1 LSSPPPP
8 AESRWRSDAWAAVFL
23 TLTWLFVFPQLLDP
37 TRRVFVGLDLG
48 VIFHPVLHWAAGR
61 FQSGRLP
68 LVTDLALNG
77 APFAAM
83 TPLGWISPIPAL
95 LLAYVP
101 YPLALNLLSAL
112 PLWLILL
119 GAYASG
125 RSLRMSPG
133 ASILL
138 SFLWAYNGTQMVHLD
153 HIPLTW
159 ANAFFPWAFW
169 AWNRREEPGTTPWL
183 WLASALWGLSILT
196 GHFQLILIQGV
207 FFLGWACLSGPDRLK
222 PLRDF
227 SLLCLGALDLSSPR
241 WLHTLECLLFDPA
254 WRPAWGEV
262 DRFFHSWWPTN
273 AVTLFFPWFFGKFQY
288 DGVNDFWGRYHF
300 NETQASLSIAGLFFM
315 LLFFRKPQP
324 RRTTL
329 GILAAI
335 GIAMALGEWSPL
347 YRLSQHL
354 PVFSMFRDP
363 ARWWHLTAW
372 AGGLA
377 AAMAWDSYF
386 EGPPGDRAPQR
397 WAWGLASVPFF
408 ILALGKA
415 GLSLLQGVG
424 QSRVRAAADFL
435 HRLSPG
441 TAPDAARLAARFP
454 DKLALAARSL
464 DPTRWEVW
472 VPLALSVA
480 LALVVGF
487 RRSIP
492 RPVQKACILT
502 LVLLDLMIFRMP
514 YGNSRV
520 PLDSFAPP
528 AFNPPKHR
536 LLSWTPLNAG
546 PYDPAT
552 RSSLAFPNTQM
563 LWGFAGFNQHLGRS
577 VPRYEDIDQAL
588 GWFSWV
594 YKDRDPLGW
603 TKRPDLLRI
612 LGIDRVVSDAP
623 LEVGPPFRRD
633 PRSPVASWTLDPVAP
648 RALWVG
654 KTIFLP
660 WPDVLDKLEGSGLDP
675 LKEAWLDQPP
685 EISMT
690 GSLGSAQVES
700 WEETRLSIRTRGNGP
715 GLLVVQK
722 TFLPGWK
729 ARLDHIARPTLR
741 CDGVLI
747 GIQVPEGVHQVDLRF
762 DPTGLRLGFFIAFV
776 FLALGAFGAYT
787 RSRSVP

>member
-1 LSSPPPP
+1 MSSPPLS
-8 AESRWRSDAWAAVFL
+8 AGSQRRSDAWAVVFL

-48 VIFHPVLHWAAGR
+48 VIFHPVLHWAAGC

-83 TPLGWISPIPAL
+83 SPLGWISPVPAL

-101 YPLALNLLSAL
+101 YPLALNLFSAL
-112 PLWLILL
+112 PILLILL

-125 RSLRMSPG
+125 RSLRLSPS

-138 SFLWAYNGTQMVHLD
+138 AFLWAYNGTQLVHLD

-169 AWNRREEPGTTPWL
+169 AWNRREEPVKTPWL
-183 WLASALWGLSILT
+183 WIASALWGLSILT
-196 GHFQLILIQGV
+196 GHFQLILIQGI
-207 FFLGWACLSGPDRLK
+207 FFLGWACISGPDRVKGL
-222 PLRDF
+222 LDF
-227 SLLCLGALDLSSPR
+227 TLFCLGALALSSPR

-254 WRPAWGEV
+254 WRPVWGDV

-273 AVTLFFPWFFGKFQY
+273 ALTLFFPWFFGKFQY
-288 DGVNDFWGRYHF
+288 DGANDFWGRYHF
-300 NETQASLSIAGLFFM
+300 NETQASLSIAGLFFI
-315 LLFFRKPQP
+315 LLFLRKPRP
-324 RRTTL
+324 HRITL
-329 GILAAI
+329 GILAAT
-335 GIAMALGEWSPL
+335 GVAMALGEWSPL

-377 AAMAWDSYF
+377 AALAWDSYF
-386 EGPPGDRAPQR
+386 ESPPEDRAPQR
-397 WAWGLASVPFF
+397 WAFGLASVPFL
-408 ILALGKA
+408 ILALGKV
-415 GLSLLQGVG
+415 GLGLLQGVG
-424 QSRVRAAADFL
+424 KAGLLSAAELL
-435 HRLSPG
+435 HRFSPG
-441 TAPDAARLAARFP
+441 TAPDAARLVARFP
-454 DKLALAARSL
+454 DKVALAARSL

-480 LALVVGF
+480 LSLVVGF

-492 RPVQKACILT
+492 LAIQKSFLIA
-502 LVLLDLMIFRMP
+502 LVLVDLMIFRMP

-520 PLDSFAPP
+520 PLTAFVHP
-528 AFNPPKHR
+528 AFTEPEHR

-563 LWGFAGFNQHLGRS
+563 LWGYPGFNQHLGRS

-603 TKRPDLLRI
+603 AKRPILLRA
-612 LGIDRVVSDAP
+612 LGIDRVVSDST
-623 LEVGPPFRRD
+623 LEVPPIFRRD
-633 PRSPVASWTLDPVAP
+633 PQSPEASWTLDPVVP

-654 KTIFLP
+654 KTVFLP
-660 WPDVLDKLEGSGLDP
+660 WPEALDKLEGSGLDP
-675 LKEAWLDQPP
+675 LREAWVDQPLGNAP
-685 EISMT
+685 M
-690 GSLGSAQVES
+690 GSSGSAQVES
-700 WEETRLSIRTRGNGP
+700 WGETRLSIRTRGNGV
-715 GLLVVQK
+715 GLLVIQK

-729 ARLDHIARPTLR
+729 ARLDGIGIPTLR
-741 CDGVLI
+741 CDGVMV
-747 GIQVPEGVHQVDLRF
+747 GILVPEGVHQLDLRF
-762 DPTGLRLGFFIAFV
+762 DPTGLRLGFFIAFS
-776 FLALGAFGAYT
+776 FLALGAFGAYP